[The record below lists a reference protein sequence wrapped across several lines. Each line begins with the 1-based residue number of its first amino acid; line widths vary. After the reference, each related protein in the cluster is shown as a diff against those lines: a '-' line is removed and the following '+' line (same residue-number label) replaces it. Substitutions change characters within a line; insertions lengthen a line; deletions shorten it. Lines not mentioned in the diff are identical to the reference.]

1 MTVVTIHEA
10 KTNLSKLIK
19 LVEAGEEVVIA
30 RGKIHVARIVAE
42 AKPAKKTRGLGA
54 LKHLNLKIPDTL
66 FLEPMPE
73 EELAAW
79 EGKHSFDP

>member
-30 RGKIHVARIVAE
+30 RGKTHVARIVAE
-42 AKPAKKTRGLGA
+42 TKPVLKTRGLGA
-54 LKHLNLKIPDTL
+54 LKHLNLQIPSNL
-66 FLEPMPE
+66 FLEPMSDD
-73 EELAAW
+73 ELAVW
-79 EGKHSFDP
+79 EGKYSFDP

>member
-30 RGKIHVARIVAE
+30 RGKTHVARIVASQSQKVE
-42 AKPAKKTRGLGA
+42 QRVPGRWKNRISLPEDVLAPLT
-54 LKHLNLKIPDTL
+54 
-66 FLEPMPE
+66 E
-73 EELAAW
+73 EELLDW
-79 EGKHSFDP
+79 EGKYESPM

>member
-30 RGKIHVARIVAE
+30 RGKIHVARIVTC
-42 AKPAKKTRGLGA
+42 KPQKAAQR
-54 LKHLNLKIPDTL
+54 IPGRWKDRISLPDDVLSPLTDD
-66 FLEPMPE
+66 
-73 EELAAW
+73 ELSDW
-79 EGKHSFDP
+79 EGTHEGPL

>member
-30 RGKIHVARIVAE
+30 RGKTHVAQIVMSKPQ
-42 AKPAKKTRGLGA
+42 KPARR
-54 LKHLNLKIPDTL
+54 IPGRWKDRIYLPDDVLAPLT
-66 FLEPMPE
+66 ED
-73 EELAAW
+73 ELLDW
-79 EGKHSFDP
+79 EGRHESPL

>member
-1 MTVVTIHEA
+1 MTIVTIHEA

-30 RGKIHVARIVAE
+30 RGKTHVARIVAE

-54 LKHLNLKIPDTL
+54 LKHLNLQVPDNL
-66 FLEPMPE
+66 FLEPMSADD
-73 EELAAW
+73 LAAW
-79 EGKHSFDP
+79 EGKYSFDP

>member
-30 RGKIHVARIVAE
+30 RGKTHVARIVLLKPQ
-42 AKPAKKTRGLGA
+42 KPALRVPGRWKDRISL
-54 LKHLNLKIPDTL
+54 PDNV
-66 FLEPMPE
+66 FEPLTE
-73 EELAAW
+73 EELGDW
-79 EGKHSFDP
+79 EAGNESPL